1 MTVDINQLRDLGWI
15 TTQRHPT
22 LPLTVCKYSR
32 HFQAAGNWDDVMLT
46 MRGAV
51 VDDHGVRVNHPM
63 HKFFNLGEAEAPT
76 GRFTVQE
83 KLDGTCIVVFQWEG
97 KVLVHTLGAFGSPQ
111 ALAAREW
118 IERNFGW
125 DWMLEEDTYVFEW
138 MDPDNF
144 TTLRWRGESTLKLLF
159 VCDGVA
165 EIAVEP
171 SGSWPGEI
179 VRTLDL
185 QGDPE
190 ALAGMVR
197 DDEEGYVLVYD
208 DIYNWQR
215 RRLKVKG
222 ARYLELHRMVW
233 NLSETTV
240 WEMVFQRS
248 EMERALFRSTLD
260 EEARMWFDETAAR
273 MKAAVA
279 DLRGQADAI
288 YESIRESDKR
298 LMAARIKM
306 RDADLQPYLFMRMNG
321 KPGGDGY
328 LAKLIKPKGHTAYA
342 SLRDSEAA

>member
-1 MTVDINQLRDLGWI
+1 MEIDIKQLRDLGWI

-32 HFQAAGNWDDVMLT
+32 HFQAYGNWDEVMLS

-51 VDDHGVRVNHPM
+51 VDDHGVMVNHPM
-63 HKFFNLGEAEAPT
+63 HKFFNLGEAETPS
-76 GRFTVQE
+76 GKYIVQE

-97 KVLVHTLGAFGSPQ
+97 HVIVHTLGAFGSPQ
-111 ALAAREW
+111 AQAARGW
-118 IERNFGW
+118 IERNYGW
-125 DWMLEEDTYVFEW
+125 DWMLPEDTYVFEW
-138 MDPDNF
+138 MDPDSF
-144 TTLRWRGESTLKLLF
+144 TTLRWRGEPTLKLLF
-159 VCDGVA
+159 VCDGIA

-171 SGSWPGEI
+171 DGTWPGEI
-179 VRTLDL
+179 VRILDL
-185 QGDPE
+185 EGDPE
-190 ALAGMVR
+190 SLATMVR

-208 DIYNWQR
+208 ELHNWQR

-240 WEMVFQRS
+240 WEVLFQKS

-260 EEARMWFDETAAR
+260 HEARTWFDETAAR
-273 MKAAVA
+273 MTNAVSSMRA
-279 DLRGQADAI
+279 EADAV
-288 YESIRESDKR
+288 YDSIREGDKR

-306 RDADLQPYLFMRMNG
+306 RDPEIQPYLFMRMNG
-321 KPGGDGY
+321 KPGGNGY

-342 SLRDSEAA
+342 AAREDEAA